1 MKRRYFVMG
10 AAFVAVAACS
20 PPANTSESATS
31 EAPAAP
37 DPAEII
43 RPLYER
49 YMTDPAVTTFP
60 SLENQAPWSDDI
72 KAQLVAM
79 MARSEERQEP
89 ILDFDPFIGA
99 QDWQISNLA
108 VTTDA
113 VAENSHAVVRAHF
126 TNIDREEDVLFDL
139 IWQNN
144 EWRVDNMRG
153 DGWDLRQV
161 IAG

>member
-1 MKRRYFVMG
+1 MKRRYFLMG
-10 AAFVAVAACS
+10 AALVVVAACS
-20 PPANTSESATS
+20 PPAATTEATT
-31 EAPAAP
+31 EAPAVT
-37 DPAEII
+37 DPAELI

-49 YMTDPAVTTFP
+49 YMTPAASTTFP
-60 SLENQAPWSDDI
+60 TFENQAPWSSDLW
-72 KAQLVAM
+72 AQLSAM
-79 MARSEERQEP
+79 TARSEERQEP

-99 QDWQISNLA
+99 QDYELSNVT

-113 VAENSHAVVRAHF
+113 VSENSHAVVRAHF
-126 TNIDREEDVLFDL
+126 TNLGQETTVLYDM

-161 IAG
+161 AAG